1 VPSGAP
7 PGSPHGGSSAG
18 GFGCRV
24 RPRGPLTSGRI
35 TPTGR
40 HCHREKPRT
49 GPGGKPQESR
59 SIPRGV
65 GLPVCVQNPWSAGS
79 RSSPRTAGESAGGT
93 CPGSRVRAAR
103 GTLWRGENA
112 HESIGL
118 SGPRSAAG
126 TDLRGEQGPGAA
138 GHRDLLV
145 LRAGAR
151 DAGNS
156 RRAQAPKGVRLHRG
170 ETLCRVNPMSGA
182 GPRDRQAREGGNR
195 HEGSNPEGGTNRGWM
210 PRVSRPPEL
219 LSL

>member
-7 PGSPHGGSSAG
+7 PGSLNRVSCAGGS
-18 GFGCRV
+18 GCRV
-24 RPRGPLTSGRI
+24 HSCGPLTSGRI

-59 SIPRGV
+59 SVPRGA
-65 GLPVCVQNPWSAGS
+65 GLPACVQNPWSAGPW
-79 RSSPRTAGESAGGT
+79 SSPRIAGESAGGT

-103 GTLWRGENA
+103 GSLWRGKKA

-126 TDLRGEQGPGAA
+126 TDLCGEQRPGAA

-156 RRAQAPKGVRLHRG
+156 MRARALKSVQLHRG

-182 GPRDRQAREGGNR
+182 GPRDRQAREGENR
-195 HEGSNPEGGTNRGWM
+195 QEGSKP
-210 PRVSRPPEL
+210 
-219 LSL
+219 